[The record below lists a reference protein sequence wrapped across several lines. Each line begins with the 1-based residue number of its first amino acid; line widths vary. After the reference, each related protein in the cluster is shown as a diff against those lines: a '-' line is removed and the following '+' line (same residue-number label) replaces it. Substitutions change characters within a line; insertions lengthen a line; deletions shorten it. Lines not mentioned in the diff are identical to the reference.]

1 MRRNLLGLAAVF
13 AVALLLVSVTFS
25 GTEKDERADYVFVN
39 STEPKSLDPHKFTGQ
54 PEGRIGDAIF
64 EGLTF
69 RDNATLK
76 PVPGSAES
84 WTTSPDGRIWT
95 FKIRAAAR
103 WSNGDPVT
111 AQDFV
116 WSWKRLQ
123 EPDTAAE
130 YAYLMH
136 MVRHAEAYNTYE
148 AQVTALRGDP
158 ESKKEAE
165 RKGILGAFDA
175 LVAAHPEGFEAKA
188 FQSFADETDLRSQV
202 TRTTDRVLIA
212 ALAKEAGGYSPSE
225 AAAIRAA
232 LAGEADRRA
241 KALAEAKAHFGV
253 DQGVFAPDDRTFVV
267 ELNAFTP
274 YFLELTAFYP
284 TYPVHRKTVE
294 KWPLDWFREGRI
306 VSNGPFLLSAWRVN
320 EKIRLVKNPGYWA
333 ADQVSLRTVDV
344 LPLDN
349 RTTALNLYMTGAADW
364 LPTAYPPDL
373 IDVLKDRPD
382 FYGSPGMVV
391 YYYRLNCS
399 KKPFDDPRVRKALAC
414 AFDRRMIVEKLTR
427 KGEVPTTTIVAP
439 GIPGY
444 ESPPSDLAYDVE
456 RARKLLAEAGYPGG
470 RGFPA
475 FTIVYNTDEG
485 HKKIAEFM
493 AAQWSKNLGV
503 QANTQNKEW
512 QAILEDVR
520 RLNYDVER
528 AGWIGDYRD
537 PNTFLDMWQT
547 KGGNNQTG
555 WGDPFYDR
563 LIGLAA
569 DPVGASTR
577 PPSEIDEL
585 FRRFKERPKAESLL
599 AAVRDAPDDAA
610 RLKAAAAYRLH
621 LFREAEA
628 ILVQDAV
635 PVIPIYF
642 YFVSG
647 MVSPR
652 VEGFYP
658 EVEEDGKKIPNL
670 QDLHPFR
677 DVRMKPRVEVPSAR

>member
-1 MRRNLLGLAAVF
+1 MRNLLGLVAAF
-13 AVALLLVSVTFS
+13 AVALLLVGITFS

-39 STEPKSLDPHKFTGQ
+39 ATEPKNLDPQKFTGQ

-69 RDNATLK
+69 RDNATLQ

-84 WTTSPDGRIWT
+84 WTTSPDGRVWT
-95 FKIRAAAR
+95 FKIRPAAK

-111 AQDFV
+111 ARDFV
-116 WSWKRLQ
+116 YSWKRLQ
-123 EPDTAAE
+123 EPETAAE

-158 ESKKEAE
+158 EAKKDAE
-165 RKGILGAFDA
+165 RLGVVGGFGALLAKHPDGLDA
-175 LVAAHPEGFEAKA
+175 KD
-188 FQSFADETDLRSQV
+188 FQAFADDTDLRSQV
-202 TRTTDRVLIA
+202 TRTNDRALLA
-212 ALAKEAGGYSPSE
+212 ALGKEEGRHSPTE
-225 AAAIRAA
+225 AAAIGAA
-232 LAGEADRRA
+232 LEAEADRRA

-284 TYPVHRKTVE
+284 TYPVHRPTVE
-294 KWPLDWFREGRI
+294 RWPLDWFREGRI
-306 VSNGPFLLSAWRVN
+306 VSNGPFLLSSWRVN
-320 EKIRLVKNPGYWA
+320 EKIRLVKNPTYWGA
-333 ADQVSLRTVDV
+333 EQVTLRTVDV

-373 IDVLKDRPD
+373 IDVIKNRPD

-391 YYYRLNCS
+391 YFYRVNCS
-399 KKPFDDPRVRKALAC
+399 KKPFSDPRVRKALAC
-414 AFDRRMIVEKLTR
+414 AFDRRIVVEKLTR

-444 ESPPSDLAYDVE
+444 ESPPSDLAFDLDH
-456 RARKLLAEAGYPGG
+456 ARKLLAEAGFPGG
-470 RGFPA
+470 QGFPP

-493 AAQWSKNLGV
+493 AAQWSTNLGIKV
-503 QANTQNKEW
+503 NTQNKEW

-520 RLNYDVER
+520 RLNYDIER

-537 PNTFLDMWQT
+537 PNTFLDMWLT

-563 LIGLAA
+563 LIALAA
-569 DPVGASTR
+569 DPVGTAALPASET
-577 PPSEIDEL
+577 EDL
-585 FRRFKERPKAESLL
+585 FARFKERPKAEALL
-599 AAVRDAPDDAA
+599 AAVRGAGDDQA

-628 ILVQDAV
+628 ELVQDAV
-635 PVIPIYF
+635 PFIPIYF

-647 MVSPR
+647 MISPR
-652 VEGFYP
+652 IDGFYA
-658 EVEEDGKKIPNL
+658 EVEENGKKIPNL

-677 DVRMKPRVEVPSAR
+677 DVRIRPNAEMPRAR